1 MKWRFADLPVRT
13 KFLVTLAIPVTG
25 MVLLIGKQMDSSL
38 DRRDVYRYISG
49 QAQSI
54 ALLSNVIHE
63 LQKEYALCTGY
74 LAGRSV
80 NEPRLGLQFVK
91 TDEAI
96 GSLAQAT
103 ATEEGA
109 ERQKAFNGLG
119 VLRQRVMDRRTTSAQ
134 VGQSYRRMT
143 ATLLD
148 ELTVTAKLALDPV
161 TKDRL
166 YAHMNLL
173 HAKEAMSIVR
183 SKVGR
188 GLAGE
193 PMLNTDM
200 ASISLQLA
208 NYESNL
214 SLFERDAPEDVL
226 ATFHTLYAGDTI
238 GFLRTVTGLLSEKRD
253 VEALPVDAE
262 KWWELSSAAMDKLK
276 QVEDRSVQGIINAT
290 EVNLDDAEFRL
301 LLVLFA
307 LVGTVG
313 AVTVMAIVIMRG
325 IRRTVTEVSKAA
337 RALAEGDVSGKVVV
351 RTNDEI
357 GEMADSFNG
366 MIDNV
371 RSLASSA
378 EAIGRGN
385 YDTTVPV
392 RGDRDVLGHSLAR
405 MKENLK
411 AARIRDMEQNAALQS
426 EKEKLQQANERIN
439 TLIKEIHHRVKN
451 NLQVVASL
459 LRLQS
464 ASTDDQ
470 RLQHAFEQSQ
480 SRVSSMAL
488 IHEKLYKGDDLARLD
503 VARYLDE
510 LFTELVQVNDV
521 RDTITYTADIEE
533 GLELDMNTM
542 VPLGLIMNELI
553 TNSFKHA
560 FKGRTQGH
568 ITLTLSASGAR
579 SYDLHYADDGIGIAE
594 GEITGDGKT
603 LGTSLVESLTE
614 QLNGFVTVDSGASGT
629 HYHIRF
635 TASGG

>member
-25 MVLLIGKQMDSSL
+25 MVLLIGKQMVSSWDKRNVFL
-38 DRRDVYRYISG
+38 YISRE
-49 QAQSI
+49 ANSI
-54 ALLSNVIHE
+54 AMLSNVIHE

-74 LAGRSV
+74 LAGRTV

-96 GSLAQAT
+96 GALTQAT
-103 ATEEGA
+103 TTQEGA
-109 ERQKAFNGLG
+109 DRQKAFYGLG

-148 ELTVTAKLALDPV
+148 ELTITAKLALDPV

-183 SKVGR
+183 SRVGR

-193 PMLNTDM
+193 TLLNTDM
-200 ASISLQLA
+200 AAISLQLA

-214 SLFERDAPEDVL
+214 GLFERDAPEDVL
-226 ATFHTLYAGDTI
+226 ATYHDIYTGDDI
-238 GFLRTVTGLLSEKRD
+238 GFLRTITGLISEKRNMAD
-253 VEALPVDAE
+253 LPVDAE
-262 KWWELSSAAMDKLK
+262 KWWEVSSNAMDKLK
-276 QVEDRSVQGIINAT
+276 RVEDRSVDGIIHAAAL
-290 EVNLDDAEFRL
+290 NLDDAEFRL
-301 LLVLFA
+301 GLVLFA
-307 LVGTVG
+307 LLGTVG
-313 AVTVMAIVIMRG
+313 AVTLMAVVIMRG

-337 RALAEGDVSGKVVV
+337 LALAEGDVSGKVAV

-357 GEMADSFNG
+357 GEMANSFNG

-411 AARIRDMEQNAALQS
+411 AARIRDMEQNQALQT
-426 EKEKLQQANERIN
+426 EKEKLQKANERIN

-459 LRLQS
+459 LRLQG
-464 ASTDDQ
+464 ASINDQ

-510 LFTELVQVNDV
+510 LFADLVQVNDV
-521 RDTITYTADIEE
+521 RDTITYKTDIEE
-533 GLELDMNTM
+533 GLELDLNTM

-560 FKGRTQGH
+560 FMGRSKGH
-568 ITLTLSASGAR
+568 IALSLAANGPR
-579 SYDLHYADDGIGIAE
+579 TYDLHYSDDGIGIPE
-594 GEITGDGKT
+594 GRMHGDGNT
-603 LGTSLVESLTE
+603 LGTGLVESLTE
-614 QLNGFVTVDSGASGT
+614 QLNGFVTVDSGEAGT

-635 TASGG
+635 TASGA